1 MGVIV
6 GVSVGVAVV
15 GFAVV
20 GMAVGYDVGDS
31 VRKPRN
37 IPILCN
43 VVLSEAVGTGTGTGA
58 GGSATLVNNDAA
70 ESTAADF
77 VAD

>member
-1 MGVIV
+1 MGFIV

-20 GMAVGYDVGDS
+20 GIVVGYDVGDS
-31 VRKPRN
+31 VRNPRN

-43 VVLSEAVGTGTGTGA
+43 VDLSEAVGTGTGA
-58 GGSATLVNNDAA
+58 GGSAALANIDAA
-70 ESTAADF
+70 ESTASDF

>member
-6 GVSVGVAVV
+6 GVAVGVAVV
-15 GFAVV
+15 GVV
-20 GMAVGYDVGDS
+20 VVSTAVGYDVGDS

-43 VVLSEAVGTGTGTGA
+43 ADLSEEVCTGTGA
-58 GGSATLVNNDAA
+58 GGGTSTVAFDVA
-70 ESTAADF
+70 ELNAF